1 MGFFFPFLI
10 CICHCCKMN
19 VEYLHN
25 FMKVYSFC
33 HDDLSTDLIKIEI
46 LIKGI
51 MNVIGKKF
59 GRYESVH

>member
-1 MGFFFPFLI
+1 
-10 CICHCCKMN
+10 MN
-19 VEYLHN
+19 VEYLYN